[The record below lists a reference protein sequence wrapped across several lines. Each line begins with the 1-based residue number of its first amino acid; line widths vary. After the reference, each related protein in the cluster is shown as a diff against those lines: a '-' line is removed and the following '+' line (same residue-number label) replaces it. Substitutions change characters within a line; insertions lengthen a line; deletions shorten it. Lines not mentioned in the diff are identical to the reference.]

1 MTHLKKTLVIGN
13 GEYALQV
20 ARHLAAAGVA
30 VIMTDSRPAVSGSAS
45 ASDVRSSTGAAGIE
59 VLSAARLAR
68 CEGFAG
74 AFKVVLSSNGHQVL
88 YDVGSI
94 IVAEAARRLTNHA
107 AFGLKASA
115 SVQSLSDFRR
125 RLTDVPGPKSAT
137 LDGRTVVFL
146 NGLAQE
152 STPVIAE
159 EIMRTAL
166 ELQNLP
172 DMRTYVLTAN
182 LKVAGEGLEALYHR
196 AKEAGVL
203 FVKFS
208 ATRPQIDQTEDGQV
222 TILFTDEASGLT
234 IRLHS
239 DMTVV
244 DETVVPSE
252 ELQRLSRILDIDT
265 DDAGFLQT
273 ENVHRWP
280 VFTNRRG
287 ILAGGPA
294 RAVLLPDEAM
304 ADAAAAATAVL
315 GLTHGPETAPITARI
330 QSGKCIR
337 CLTCY
342 RLCPYRS
349 VHKADRITVAPEA
362 CEGCGICAAECPR
375 GAITLGESGH
385 PFEHQLG
392 RFTAPAATADFWFP
406 AFCCSRS
413 AARAAELAE
422 GLNLKLPA
430 GLKVIEVPCA
440 GALSVRHILAALT
453 GGAAGVL
460 VLSCHPDYCHSER
473 GNILVRQRI
482 ALICEQLGQMGENP
496 SRLQGF
502 TLAANM
508 AREFADTVQRFEQN
522 LLQLKTDSQRGNYDQ

>member
-1 MTHLKKTLVIGN
+1 MNHLKKTLVIGN
-13 GEYALQV
+13 GDTALQV

-30 VIMTDSRPAVSGSAS
+30 VITTDGRPGIQGSTP
-45 ASDVRSSTGAAGIE
+45 DPLSSTGTPGIE
-59 VLSAARLAR
+59 ALPAARLER
-68 CEGFAG
+68 CEGFTG
-74 AFKVVLSSNGHQVL
+74 AFQVVLSANGQKMR

-94 IVAEAARRLTNHA
+94 VVAEAARRLSNHTVL
-107 AFGLKASA
+107 GLQASPF
-115 SVQSLSDFRR
+115 VQSLSDFRR
-125 RLTDVPGPKSAT
+125 RLADVPDQKSAA

-159 EIMRTAL
+159 EIMQTAL

-172 DMRTYVLTAN
+172 DMRAYVLTAN
-182 LKVAGEGLEALYHR
+182 LKVAGEGLEALYYR

-203 FVKFS
+203 FIKF
-208 ATRPQIDQTEDGQV
+208 ATTRPRIDQTEDGRV
-222 TILFTDEASGLT
+222 TIIFTDEASGLT
-234 IRLHS
+234 MRLHS
-239 DMTVV
+239 DVTVV
-244 DETVVPSE
+244 DEAILPSE
-252 ELQRLSRILDIDT
+252 ELQRISRILDIDT
-265 DDAGFLQT
+265 DAAGFLQT

-287 ILAGGPA
+287 ILAAGPA
-294 RAVLLPDEAM
+294 RAILLPAEAM
-304 ADAAAAATAVL
+304 ADAAAAAAAVL
-315 GLTHGPETAPITARI
+315 GPAYESKATPITARI

-349 VHKADRITVAPEA
+349 IHKAERITVVPEA

-375 GAITLGESGH
+375 YAITMGESGH

-392 RFTAPAATADFWFP
+392 RFTAPAAIADFWFP

-413 AARAAELAE
+413 AARAAELAAS
-422 GLNLKLPA
+422 LNLELPA
-430 GLKVIEVPCA
+430 GLKVVEVPCA
-440 GALSVRHILAALT
+440 GALSVRHILKALT

-460 VLSCHPDYCHSER
+460 VLSCHPDNCHSER
-473 GNILVRQRI
+473 GNLFVRQRI
-482 ALICEQLGQMGENP
+482 ALICEQLGRMGENP
-496 SRLQGF
+496 NRLQGY

-508 AREFADTVQRFEQN
+508 PREFADTVQRFEQD
-522 LLQLKTDSQRGNYDQ
+522 LRQLKADSQRGNHDQ